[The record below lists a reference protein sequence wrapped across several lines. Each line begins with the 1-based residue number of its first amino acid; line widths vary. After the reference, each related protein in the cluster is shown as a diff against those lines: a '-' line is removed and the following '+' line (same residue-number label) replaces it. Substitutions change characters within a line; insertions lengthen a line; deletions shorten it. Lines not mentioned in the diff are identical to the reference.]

1 MNAGPYFLPLA
12 SLVYTPFNP
21 KSFCEHSI
29 YMQEYSKLK
38 TYGNLICLCTY
49 IPTLTLKLAYIK
61 IQVVFIICRKLLY
74 SYRHLGMSGIT
85 KVAHMITTPRWV
97 KGNYKSV
104 SILLF
109 FIRSLEYIKKK
120 KKLKEIPFICVT
132 QLNVSYHFQTT
143 GFSG

>member
-1 MNAGPYFLPLA
+1 MPPYFLPLA
-12 SLVYTPFNP
+12 SLVYIPFNP
-21 KSFCEHSI
+21 KICEHSI
-29 YMQEYSKLK
+29 YIQVYSKLK

-49 IPTLTLKLAYIK
+49 IPTLTLKLAYIIFK
-61 IQVVFIICRKLLY
+61 WFLLY
-74 SYRHLGMSGIT
+74 VENFCAVIDSLGMSGIT
-85 KVAHMITTPRWV
+85 KVVHMITTPRWL

-104 SILLF
+104 LILQF